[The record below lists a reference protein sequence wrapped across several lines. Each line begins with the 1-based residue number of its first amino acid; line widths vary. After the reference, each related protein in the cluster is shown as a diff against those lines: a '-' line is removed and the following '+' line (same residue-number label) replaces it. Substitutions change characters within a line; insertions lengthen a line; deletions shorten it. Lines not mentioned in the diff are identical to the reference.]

1 MTARGGGSNLS
12 STWGPPKLVCARG
25 GCGTALLCGVCVAA
39 AARIRE
45 FLVRGAAHFWLCA
58 RRRWCHIFG
67 CARGGGG
74 NIPRIWESLARGA
87 AHFWLCAR
95 RRRCHIFCFVRAA
108 AAAAVVIIKLLFIY
122 IFFPIFDKA

>member
-67 CARGGGG
+67 CARGGG

-95 RRRCHIFCFVRAA
+95 RRRCHIFGCARGGGGGGGGGGN
-108 AAAAVVIIKLLFIY
+108 
-122 IFFPIFDKA
+122 IFRTLGSLYYGGGK

>member
-58 RRRWCHIFG
+58 RRRRCHIFG

-74 NIPRIWESLARGA
+74 GGGGGGGNIFRTLGSLYYGGG
-87 AHFWLCAR
+87 
-95 RRRCHIFCFVRAA
+95 
-108 AAAAVVIIKLLFIY
+108 K
-122 IFFPIFDKA
+122 

>member
-1 MTARGGGSNLS
+1 VWWGGEEFGRDKIEGIIGAGPAMGGGGVTARGGGSNLS

-45 FLVRGAAHFWLCA
+45 SLV
-58 RRRWCHIFG
+58 
-67 CARGGGG
+67 
-74 NIPRIWESLARGA
+74 RGA

-95 RRRCHIFCFVRAA
+95 RRRCHIFGCARAA
-108 AAAAVVIIKLLFIY
+108 AAATVVVIFRAFGSL
-122 IFFPIFDKA
+122 